1 MAQLILFNKP
11 YRVMS
16 QFSPSGD
23 KATLAQFIDVPGVYP
38 AGRLDYDSEGLLLLT
53 DDGALQHRI
62 AHPSEKLPKTY
73 WVQVEGA
80 PNAESVSRLSQ
91 GVILNDGATLP
102 ARVKLIDAPDLWPR
116 TPPIRVRQSIP
127 THWLEITI
135 HEGRNR
141 QVRRMTAAVGLPTL
155 RLVRVAI
162 GKWTL
167 EGLDSGHWRCLEVA
181 LSRRANP
188 AKPLPKTSAGRK
200 RRRYNAHP
208 SPTRG

>member
-102 ARVKLIDAPDLWPR
+102 ARAADSRAPVDPDALA
-116 TPPIRVRQSIP
+116 
-127 THWLEITI
+127 
-135 HEGRNR
+135 RNYH
-141 QVRRMTAAVGLPTL
+141 T
-155 RLVRVAI
+155 
-162 GKWTL
+162 
-167 EGLDSGHWRCLEVA
+167 
-181 LSRRANP
+181 
-188 AKPLPKTSAGRK
+188 
-200 RRRYNAHP
+200 
-208 SPTRG
+208 